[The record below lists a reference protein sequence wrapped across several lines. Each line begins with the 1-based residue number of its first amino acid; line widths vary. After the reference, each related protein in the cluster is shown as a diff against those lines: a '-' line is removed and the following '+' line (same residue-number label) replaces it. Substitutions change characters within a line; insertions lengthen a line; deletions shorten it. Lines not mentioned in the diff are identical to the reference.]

1 MAWLPEGEKSVKI
14 CLFVLT
20 EFTNVSDRHA
30 DERTDRPH
38 DDIDRA
44 CIVSCGKNG
53 KLYIVKTDR
62 SGYPRNSC

>member
-1 MAWLPEGEKSVKI
+1 VKI

-20 EFTNVSDRHA
+20 EFTNVSDRHT

-38 DDIDRA
+38 HDIDRA
-44 CIVSCGKNG
+44 CIASCGKNG
-53 KLYIVKTDR
+53 KPYIVKTDR